1 MPAALTTVLGPS
13 RESWGWVPPM
23 AAPVLSDHCASQP
36 LSWPP
41 NSRKIRPPPGL
52 EVPEVAE
59 ITTANL
65 RFGIGSFGHPHFCTR
80 PCVHISKGGVC
91 PSGTTCAY
99 CHFPH
104 RAMSKP
110 DCRLRQRLLD
120 ASDQELLATF
130 LPFIFKKAATEGLMP
145 LVDRLLQLLQAE
157 LRLSSQGRGTA
168 CVFPLTAGT
177 CSWRL
182 NHFGHLSQKT
192 TAAQAVRRV
201 SLLGRCRC
209 K

>member
-1 MPAALTTVLGPS
+1 MAACMPAALTTLLGPS

-23 AAPVLSDHCASQP
+23 AAPVLSQHCTSQP
-36 LSWPP
+36 LAWPS
-41 NSRKIRPPPGL
+41 NSHKIRPPPGL

-65 RFGIGSFGHPHFCTR
+65 RFGMGSFGHPHFCTR

-145 LVDRLLQLLQAE
+145 RVDRLLQLLHAE
-157 LRLSSQGRGTA
+157 MKDTQSDAIDLIRFRPMRMSFMRLGQGQGI
-168 CVFPLTAGT
+168 V
-177 CSWRL
+177 
-182 NHFGHLSQKT
+182 
-192 TAAQAVRRV
+192 V
-201 SLLGRCRC
+201 
-209 K
+209 